1 MTITQRRR
9 TGIIVN
15 LSTCLLISHAL
26 LLEARVR
33 GNGFFSPQA
42 VICSNTLDNGIRLKA
57 HGSQA
62 FVRHPVGDSGLANSV
77 ASRLTNADGPK
88 FSSDGAGIKTIRA
101 TRTFALPPKNAVTNT
116 NEKTIGGHESGSIS
130 TTNVKNSVAPPVNV
144 GRISDGNSNNAM
156 VTAKDALKS
165 ISMLSLWYAGT
176 VMYNIENKKALNMCP
191 LPKSI
196 AAMQML
202 IGIPY
207 FLTRWLTGIKAV
219 PSITVSNEGIEKVDT
234 NEGVLQTIK
243 RKAKNALMRVRN
255 TVQAYS
261 SVLKQ
266 SAVFS
271 MLHLL
276 SVTALGAGAISFVHI
291 VKASEPLF
299 VSAISLLSGTGSMSP
314 ITFLTLLPILGGVA
328 MASVKDVNFNPV
340 AFATSLASNVCASIR
355 RIEAKKFFKQD
366 LSKIGRNLDATNVSS
381 LVTIVSSLIL
391 APLALLE
398 APQWASMYKSVL
410 YKFGNKGLL
419 QLARHIA
426 LSGFFYTLYNEVSFV
441 ALSQLTPVS
450 HAVANTLKRIFLIIT
465 SSILFK
471 TKITNMGLYGSATA
485 ITGAML
491 YSLSKH
497 YMG

>member
-1 MTITQRRR
+1 MNRKPSL
-9 TGIIVN
+9 GILG
-15 LSTCLLISHAL
+15 LS
-26 LLEARVR
+26 
-33 GNGFFSPQA
+33 
-42 VICSNTLDNGIRLKA
+42 K
-57 HGSQA
+57 
-62 FVRHPVGDSGLANSV
+62 SV
-77 ASRLTNADGPK
+77 ATRLTNADGLK
-88 FSSDGAGIKTIRA
+88 FASDGVGIKSIRA
-101 TRTFALPPKNAVTNT
+101 TRTFALPPKNEVTIN
-116 NEKTIGGHESGSIS
+116 NEKAIVEQGGSNIN
-130 TTNVKNSVAPPVNV
+130 TAVVKSSVAPPVNV
-144 GRISDGNSNNAM
+144 GRISDGNTSSA
-156 VTAKDALKS
+156 VATAKDALKS

-207 FLTRWLTGIKAV
+207 FLTRWLAGIKAV
-219 PSITVSNEGIEKVDT
+219 PSISISNDGVEKVDP
-234 NEGVLQTIK
+234 NQGVLQTIK
-243 RKAKNALMRVRN
+243 SRVKNALARVRN

-314 ITFLTLLPILGGVA
+314 VTFLTLLPILGGVA

-366 LSKIGRNLDATNVSS
+366 LSKIGSNLDATNVSS
-381 LVTIVSSLIL
+381 LVTIISSLIL

-410 YKFGNKGLL
+410 YKFGSKGLL